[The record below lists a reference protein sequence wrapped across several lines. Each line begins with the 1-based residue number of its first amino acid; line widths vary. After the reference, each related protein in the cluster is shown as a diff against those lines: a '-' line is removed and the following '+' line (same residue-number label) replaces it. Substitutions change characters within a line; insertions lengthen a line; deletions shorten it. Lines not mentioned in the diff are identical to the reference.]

1 MEANEQ
7 GLTTEER
14 IMFAVLGII
23 LVIAIGVLTF
33 NYFSNHERKIEGPN
47 TTEVKEGERKDI
59 VDNKE
64 HITSI
69 DNLKEESND
78 NSIVIIEG
86 LPNVTK
92 TSNITEIS
100 KVTKKKITKPT
111 KASNKVKEYDEGFG
125 STAEVKEYDERIG
138 STAEGEVDEGA
149 VILDNS
155 ENLDWTFNPN
165 IVKES
170 YANVFFKVP
179 TTVNLTDGTEKETTV
194 IIKDNNTGD
203 EKAIENGEISLA
215 SGNYTYYYTCN
226 NQTKELPLT
235 IYNKLENTKMTFASV
250 KDTSSKYSEEYKFL
264 TENSTIT
271 NNENNY
277 NLKIKRQKT
286 LNEVFLKVT
295 LPTSYSKVESN
306 TNGITVSNN
315 PSITDLNS
323 NEFIIVLNL
332 NSISLTKTNKV
343 ILTIDGV
350 EYLFNFNVSIENV
363 EKTEEENKEENKEE
377 NPDENPEEDKNNN
390 QDENKKD
397 EEKDPEP
404 TPPEPTPE
412 EETVSE
418 TNTGSTNEIP
428 TNNNLTSEVEETPP
442 DISLTTWWKSCFF
455 FKKNV

>member
-47 TTEVKEGERKDI
+47 TTEVEEGERKDI

-78 NSIVIIEG
+78 NSTVIIEG

-92 TSNITEIS
+92 TSNITEVS
-100 KVTKKKITKPT
+100 KVTKKNKITKLT
-111 KASNKVKEYDEGFG
+111 KTSNQVKEFDEG
-125 STAEVKEYDERIG
+125 IG
-138 STAEGEVDEGA
+138 STDEGEVDDGA

-170 YANVFFKVP
+170 YANVLFKVP
-179 TTVNLTDGTEKETTV
+179 TTVNLTDGTEKEATV

-203 EKAIENGEISLA
+203 EKAIEDGEISIP

-235 IYNKLENTKMTFASV
+235 IYNKLENTKMIFASV

-271 NNENNY
+271 NNENTY

-286 LNEVFLKVT
+286 INEVFLKVT
-295 LPTSYSKVESN
+295 LPSSYSKVESN
-306 TNGITVSNN
+306 TNGITVSNDT
-315 PSITDLNS
+315 SITDLNS
-323 NEFIIVLNL
+323 NEFIIILNL

-350 EYLFNFNVSIENV
+350 EYLFNFNVSIENI

-412 EETVSE
+412 EEPVSE
-418 TNTGSTNEIP
+418 TGTGSTNEIP
-428 TNNNLTSEVEETPP
+428 TNNNLASEVEETPP
-442 DISLTTWWKSCFF
+442 DISLTT
-455 FKKNV
+455 